1 VALGLAVKRSATSIR
16 WSLVAACAIALI
28 GPRATH
34 AQLITID
41 RLADSLG
48 KLRRTSTFA
57 FRARIDSLRASTV
70 PGISASAHTIAVTP
84 TVSLQCPQAVGV
96 YAGQPLTVF
105 VEDTTRLAPLQEWWF
120 FASGWVIGDH
130 IGVRSVARFHAARA
144 DSALE
149 RDFLGPNG
157 PRAQLA
163 HHLEDT
169 VFVVTGR
176 ISLDSVRPNVGTTIQ
191 RIINRGAT
199 AVSLPF
205 TRGTVMRT
213 PDGSHLDSTF
223 NVAVP
228 FSLVLT
234 PLLQVPDAYQH
245 LLFLLHVTLNEPGD
259 LVTTG
264 PKPPFMLR
272 SADDI
277 LPIADSAGV
286 SAVIATLP
294 KGRLGAPPTDFVAQ
308 CGTLPP

>member
-1 VALGLAVKRSATSIR
+1 VGLAVNRSAASTR
-16 WSLVAACAIALI
+16 WALVAACAIALI

-70 PGISASAHTIAVTP
+70 PGIPASAHTIAVTP

-105 VEDTTRLAPLQEWWF
+105 VEDTTQLAPLQEWWF

-163 HHLEDT
+163 HHLDDT

-199 AVSLPF
+199 AISFPF
-205 TRGTVMRT
+205 IRGTVMRT
-213 PDGSHLDSTF
+213 PVEAHLDSTF

-228 FSLVLT
+228 FSLIQT

-245 LLFLLHVTLNEPGD
+245 LLFLLHVTLNEPGN
-259 LVTTG
+259 LVTSG
-264 PKPPFMLR
+264 PKPPYMLR

-286 SAVIATLP
+286 AAVIATLP
-294 KGRLGAPPTDFVAQ
+294 KGTFGAPPTDFVTQ